1 MNVILESHD
10 PALRIAAIDSGIA
23 NQSFNLCLI
32 RDHFLHTCAGEARVE
47 GANAGTAD
55 KTLVCSAKPR
65 ALQN

>member
-23 NQSFNLCLI
+23 NQSFNLI

-55 KTLVCSAKPR
+55 KILVCSAKPR